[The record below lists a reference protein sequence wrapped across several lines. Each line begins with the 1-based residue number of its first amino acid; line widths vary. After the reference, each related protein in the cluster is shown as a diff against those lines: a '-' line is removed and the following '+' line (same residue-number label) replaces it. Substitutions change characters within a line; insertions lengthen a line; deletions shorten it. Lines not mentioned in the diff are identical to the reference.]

1 MLQAPS
7 ERGCFY
13 SPPQSLPHTC
23 TRTCTH
29 SHHFLPPLPSSPLSL
44 PFSFSS
50 LPLPGFGSCMECC
63 ISFTGISCLHCF
75 LCMTLY
81 AVSMLK
87 NKQKTKK
94 GEKHSTKSNDTFFFG
109 QKIIT
114 FKVIVSVSN
123 LDLRCCLSVLLVSLW
138 LCFASMR
145 PCSLWKLLGE
155 EEPCVQGFGDSF
167 ILSAFLRV
175 DGSRSGR
182 DV

>member
-1 MLQAPS
+1 MLYLIHGDLLSAL
-7 ERGCFY
+7 F
-13 SPPQSLPHTC
+13 SLHDFICSKYVEKQT
-23 TRTCTH
+23 
-29 SHHFLPPLPSSPLSL
+29 
-44 PFSFSS
+44 
-50 LPLPGFGSCMECC
+50 
-63 ISFTGISCLHCF
+63 
-75 LCMTLY
+75 
-81 AVSMLK
+81 K
-87 NKQKTKK
+87 NKK